1 MFFLDSGSPLVLL
14 NNAYWRLDPTTG
26 VDTLQTGDPLTPGHT
41 FVNVHTMRV
50 GSLVYHFDTTHVESA
65 GQFRNNAIVWPKED
79 RFQSF
84 NPPVLGFFGQPAL
97 APFETIIDYTH
108 QRLVLIRLDS
118 AGRRR
123 VPVPAYT
130 PATTIPLVVAPSG
143 QHYGVMASIGTVQ
156 QELDIDTGSPVNVLT
171 QTVSTALKDQVV
183 AEDTASVTINHL
195 RLGTRP
201 YDSVRFYKIDDL
213 AKLNMLGYPFLS
225 RHSAVG
231 LNYRTHELILYKP
244 TRGQ

>member
-1 MFFLDSGSPLVLL
+1 
-14 NNAYWRLDPTTG
+14 
-26 VDTLQTGDPLTPGHT
+26 
-41 FVNVHTMRV
+41 
-50 GSLVYHFDTTHVESA
+50 
-65 GQFRNNAIVWPKED
+65 VWPKED

-84 NPPVLGFFGQPAL
+84 TQPVLGFFGQPAL
-97 APFETIIDYTH
+97 APFETIIDYTN

-118 AGRRR
+118 VGRRR

-130 PATTIPLVVAPSG
+130 PAMTIPLVIAPSG
-143 QHYGVMASIGTVQ
+143 EHYGVMASIGTVQ

-171 QTVSTALKDQVV
+171 QRVSTMLGEHVV
-183 AEDTASVTINHL
+183 GEDTAFVTIDHL
-195 RLGTRP
+195 RLGTRQ

-225 RHSAVG
+225 RHGAVG
-231 LNYRTHELILYKP
+231 LNYRTRELIFYKP